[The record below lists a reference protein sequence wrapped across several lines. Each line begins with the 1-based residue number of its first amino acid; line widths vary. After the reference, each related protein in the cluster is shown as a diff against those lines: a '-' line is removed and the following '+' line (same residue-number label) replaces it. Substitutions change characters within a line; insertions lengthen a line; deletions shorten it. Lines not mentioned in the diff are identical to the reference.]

1 VARIKRHRIFFAAV
15 GAIVLAGSIAAVVA
29 TSRVSLPAKSDEI
42 PLAVAKR
49 GEIDLKVH
57 GTAELRAS
65 HSMMLSAPSIG
76 GDSLQITK
84 LARAGELVKK
94 GDLIVEFD
102 PSEQQYKL
110 EQNNSELQQAEQEIV
125 KAKADAVV
133 LAAKDQVTLL
143 KDKYDVRRAELDV
156 QKNELV
162 SKIDGDKNLLALDQ
176 AKRVLAEQEKDIESH
191 KASGKADIYLA
202 QEKSNKAKLAM
213 DQAQQNLDKMR
224 VTAPMDGLIS
234 IQKNMNAMGGIFF
247 TGMTLPDYHEGDQVQ
262 AGSAIAQVVDPQGMD
277 LTSKIGEQDRSNVQT
292 GQSVDVA
299 FDALPG
305 RVFHGTVKSVGGA
318 SVRGFFFSGN
328 TSGNFE
334 VAIQLAD
341 ADPRLRSGFTAQI
354 VFNGGA
360 KKNVLYLPRE
370 AIFLKDGRRIV
381 YVKKGNGYEQRE
393 IKIENENESRAA
405 IDGVDEGSVVALV
418 DPTAPR
424 KPGSGSAAA
433 GSMGGTP

>member
-1 VARIKRHRIFFAAV
+1 MARIKRHRIFYIAV
-15 GAIVLAGSIAAVVA
+15 AAIVLAGCIAAVVA
-29 TSRVSLPAKSDEI
+29 ASRVSLPAKSDEI
-42 PLAVAKR
+42 PVAVVKR

-110 EQNNSELQQAEQEIV
+110 EQNSSELQQAEQEIV

-143 KDKYDVRRAELDV
+143 KDKYDVRKAELDV

-191 KASGKADIYLA
+191 KASGQADIYLA

-234 IQKNMNAMGGIFF
+234 IQKNTNAMGGIFF

-292 GQSVDVA
+292 GQSVDVV

-318 SVRGFFFSGN
+318 SVRQFFSSN

-354 VFNGGA
+354 VFNGGT

-370 AIFLKDGRRIV
+370 AIFLKDGKRIV

-393 IKIENENESRAA
+393 IKIESENESRAA
-405 IDGVDEGSVVALV
+405 IDAVDEGSVVALV

-433 GSMGGTP
+433 GSIGGTP

>member
-1 VARIKRHRIFFAAV
+1 MARIKRHRLFIVAV
-15 GAIVLAGSIAAVVA
+15 VVIVLAAGIGAVVA
-29 TSRVSLPAKSDEI
+29 ASRVSLPAKSDDI
-42 PLAVAKR
+42 PLAEVKR
-49 GEIDLKVH
+49 GDIDLKVH

-65 HSMMLSAPSIG
+65 HSMMLSAPSVG

-84 LARAGELVKK
+84 LVHTGQLVKK
-94 GDLIVEFD
+94 GDVVIEFD

-110 EQNNSELQQAEQEIV
+110 EQNNSELLQAEQEIT

-133 LAAKDQVTLL
+133 LAAKDQVLLL

-162 SKIDGDKNLLALDQ
+162 SKIDADKNLLALDQ

-191 KASGKADIYLA
+191 KASGQADTYLA
-202 QEKSNKAKLAM
+202 QEKYNKAKLAM
-213 DQAQQNLDKMR
+213 DQAQQNLDKMH

-234 IQKNMNAMGGIFF
+234 IQKNVNAMGGIFF

-262 AGSAIAQVVDPQGMD
+262 AGSGIAQVVDPQGMD

-292 GQSVDVA
+292 GQSVDVV

-305 RVFHGTVKSVGGA
+305 RLFHGTVKSVGGA
-318 SVRGFFFSGN
+318 SVRGFFSSN
-328 TSGNFE
+328 TNGTFE

-354 VFNGGA
+354 VFLGGT
-360 KKNVLYLPRE
+360 KKNLLYLPRE
-370 AIFLKDGRRIV
+370 AIFLKDGKRIV
-381 YVKKGNGYEQRE
+381 YVKKGNGYEQRDV
-393 IKIENENESRAA
+393 KIQSENESRAA
-405 IDGVDEGSVVALV
+405 IDGVEEGSIVALV

-424 KPGSGSAAA
+424 KPGSGSSAA